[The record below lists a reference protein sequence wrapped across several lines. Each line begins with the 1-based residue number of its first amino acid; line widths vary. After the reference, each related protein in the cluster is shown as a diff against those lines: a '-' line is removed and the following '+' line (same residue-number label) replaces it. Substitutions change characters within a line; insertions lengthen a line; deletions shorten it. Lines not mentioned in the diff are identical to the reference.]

1 MNFSKTPARE
11 FLFFWYII
19 RCMNYLLI
27 TILTSALLLP
37 GVIMALIPG
46 LPGLLYMLTVALI
59 FGAFDHF
66 EHLTLGNLGV
76 LALIMT
82 LAMIADLSSGLIG
95 ARWGGASKKSLV
107 YGFLGMLVGTVV
119 IPIPVIGSFA
129 GLFIGILA
137 AEWYRTA
144 DIKKAEKAAL
154 GGFAGSL
161 VGMAVNVTAAIAFI
175 VSFVLF
181 ALN

>member
-1 MNFSKTPARE
+1 MT
-11 FLFFWYII
+11 
-19 RCMNYLLI
+19 YL
-27 TILTSALLLP
+27 ILTIVTAVLLLP
-37 GVIMALIPG
+37 GVVMALIPG

-59 FGAFDHF
+59 FGVFDHF
-66 EHLTLGNLGV
+66 EHLTLANLGI
-76 LALIMT
+76 LALIMA

-95 ARWGGASKKSLV
+95 ARWGGASTKSLL
-107 YGFLGMLVGTVV
+107 YGFLGLLIGTVA
-119 IPIPVIGSFA
+119 IPVPVVGSLA

-144 DIKKAEKAAL
+144 DFKKAEKAAI

-161 VGMAVNVTAAIAFI
+161 VGMAVNVTAAVAFV
-175 VSFVLF
+175 VSFIIF

>member
-1 MNFSKTPARE
+1 MSH
-11 FLFFWYII
+11 
-19 RCMNYLLI
+19 LLI
-27 TILTSALLLP
+27 IILTSVLLLP

-59 FGAFDHF
+59 FGVFDHF
-66 EHLTLGNLGV
+66 EHLTLSNLGI
-76 LALIMT
+76 LALIMV

-95 ARWGGASKKSLV
+95 ARWGGASKKSLL
-107 YGFLGMLVGTVV
+107 YGFLGILVGTVA
-119 IPIPVIGSFA
+119 IPVPVVGSLA

-161 VGMAVNVTAAIAFI
+161 IGMAVNVTAAITFVVVFLIFAF
-175 VSFVLF
+175 S
-181 ALN
+181 